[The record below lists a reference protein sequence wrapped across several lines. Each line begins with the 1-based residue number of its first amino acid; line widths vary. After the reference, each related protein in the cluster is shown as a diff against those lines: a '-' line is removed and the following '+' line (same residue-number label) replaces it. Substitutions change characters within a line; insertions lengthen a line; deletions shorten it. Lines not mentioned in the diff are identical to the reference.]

1 MHSEPNISI
10 PGKEQNCFA
19 IKWKSSQG
27 SDTLSLFTEL
37 ATRSFSEQ
45 ISLFRKG
52 QETVAFP
59 ERPILSVV
67 EQLDFLKLRE
77 QKKAKPKERLVL
89 RARTREAPS
98 RPYLSKP
105 CFHKGNMRYH
115 KASFT
120 KGIRLQTRSIKN
132 EVGPYF
138 KCKELEPKKKE
149 RHFSFPIFSR

>member
-1 MHSEPNISI
+1 M
-10 PGKEQNCFA
+10 
-19 IKWKSSQG
+19 
-27 SDTLSLFTEL
+27 
-37 ATRSFSEQ
+37 
-45 ISLFRKG
+45 FRKG

-67 EQLDFLKLRE
+67 EQLDFHKLRK
-77 QKKAKPKERLVL
+77 QKKGKPKERLVL

-105 CFHKGNMRYH
+105 CFHRANMRYH

-138 KCKELEPKKKE
+138 KCKELEPKKRKALFLSYLFGLT
-149 RHFSFPIFSR
+149 RSSQVMNWKPANVNFPFKLRSCKPADLTF